1 MHHFNGS
8 STLEWILW
16 FQQYSSK
23 DKWCMT
29 NNFYF
34 LYPNEFELHF
44 NSPILQQMQQMQ
56 QV

>member
-1 MHHFNGS
+1 MHHFNVS